1 MEINKT
7 MSDSIAKIAKALCMA
22 QSKLET
28 VKRSTQAYNYKYAD
42 LASVIEAGKK
52 VMTENGLSISQL
64 MEPDTD
70 KAIVITLLMHESGEW
85 IKSTVALKP
94 TANTPQAMGSAI
106 TYARRYGYQAIL
118 GIAAEEDDD
127 GKNAS
132 EVEKKDAY
140 VEPEFVCKVHN
151 KEMFKRDDGKIDHR
165 MRMNEK
171 KEYDP
176 KGDWYWCQGHDWH
189 LSAKQ

>member
-118 GIAAEEDDD
+118 GLSAEDDD
-127 GKNAS
+127 GNSAS
-132 EVEKKDAY
+132 TKTKIKCTEEIVELCANKKGL
-140 VEPEFVCKVHN
+140 EIPENVLAFSE
-151 KEMFKRDDGKIDHR
+151 KEKGRAICYPCQMEMKRIGKWA
-165 MRMNEK
+165 
-171 KEYDP
+171 KE
-176 KGDWYWCQGHDWH
+176 
-189 LSAKQ
+189 